1 VSYSLSQAA
10 KATGR
15 SKATIHRAIQS
26 HRISAEREED
36 GSWRI
41 DPAELHR
48 VFPPVSTEPV
58 QNVELRQSETGD
70 GTAELRH
77 RIAELQQERE
87 RERADKDAVI
97 ADLRRR
103 LDEERSER
111 RQTADR
117 LAAAQERIAALLTDQ
132 RTAPAPMPT
141 PEKPGRK
148 WWRPWR
154 G

>member
-1 VSYSLSQAA
+1 MSHSLSQAA

-26 HRISAEREED
+26 HKISAERDEA

-48 VFPPVSTEPV
+48 VFPPVSAEPV
-58 QNVELRQSETGD
+58 QSGSLRQSETAD
-70 GTAELRH
+70 GTADLRH
-77 RIAELQQERE
+77 RLAELQQERE

-103 LDEERSER
+103 LDEANTER
-111 RQTADR
+111 RQTTDR
-117 LAAAQERIAALLTDQ
+117 LAATQAQLTALLTDQ
-132 RTAPAPMPT
+132 RTAPPAP
-141 PEKPGRK
+141 KRR
-148 WWRPWR
+148 WWQWR
-154 G
+154 S